1 MAGKDITELQYL
13 KNYYEKEGSQL
24 VVFYGQK
31 NMGMTAL
38 LRRFCDE
45 LQGTY
50 YRVRACSER
59 EQQFQ
64 WANELRENGAKLPDY
79 PTYTELFMSM
89 IEQRSHKKVIVIEEF
104 QNIVKLS
111 ETFMRELIA
120 FFHDQWNNQEVMIIL
135 ASTSIGWVEN
145 SMVGKIGSAVYEIS
159 GLIKMREP
167 GFFDVADLLP
177 ESGRKQQIETYA
189 VLGGFPELWS
199 HFDKDVD
206 VRENIC
212 RHILRRGSYL
222 REEALR
228 LVSDELRETN
238 VYHAI
243 LCALASG
250 RYKLNDLYLHTG
262 FSRAKISVYLK
273 NLMELE
279 IVEKV
284 FSYDT
289 AGRENTQK
297 GIYRIKNYLVK
308 FYFRYLYCNL
318 SRLEELDEYTFY
330 DRYIAP
336 SFSAYVSECFGK
348 VCAEAA
354 GRMDSVPFS
363 GEKMGEW
370 VGKAGN
376 IDIVMQDTD
385 NHFLIGMCN
394 WDRPQMSFED
404 YEWLMFCAGQAKIKP
419 DQVVLFSATGFEEKL
434 ISEERGRNDLKL
446 FTISQL

>member
-1 MAGKDITELQYL
+1 MAGRDITELQYL
-13 KNYYEKEGSQL
+13 KHYYEKEGSQL
-24 VVFYGQK
+24 IVFYGQK
-31 NMGMTAL
+31 NMGMTDL
-38 LRRFCDE
+38 LRKFCDE
-45 LQGTY
+45 MQGIY

-64 WANELRENGAKLPDY
+64 WANELRENGAKLSDY
-79 PTYTELFMSM
+79 PTYTELFNSM
-89 IEQRSHKKVIVIEEF
+89 IMQRSHKKVIVIEEF

-111 ETFMRELIA
+111 QTFLQELIS
-120 FFHDQWNNQEVMIIL
+120 FVRNQWNNQEVMVIL

-145 SMVGKIGSAVYEIS
+145 SMVKKIGSAVYDIS

-177 ESGRKQQIETYA
+177 GISRRQQIETYA
-189 VLGGFPELWS
+189 VLGGFPELWE
-199 HFDKDVD
+199 HFEGNADI
-206 VRENIC
+206 RENIC
-212 RHILRRGSYL
+212 RHILRKGSYL

-228 LVSDELRETN
+228 LVSEELRETN

-243 LCALASG
+243 LCALALG
-250 RYKLNDLYLHTG
+250 RHKLNDLYQHTG

-297 GIYRIKNYLVK
+297 GIYRIKNHFVK
-308 FYFRYLYCNL
+308 FFFRYLYSNL
-318 SRLEELDEYTFY
+318 SRLEELDEYSFY

-336 SFSAYVSECFGK
+336 SFPVYVSECFGR
-348 VCAEAA
+348 VCSEAVE
-354 GRMDSVPFS
+354 RMENLPFPC
-363 GEKMGEW
+363 EKMGEW
-370 VGKAGN
+370 IGKAGN
-376 IDIVMQDTD
+376 IDIIMQDAG
-385 NHFLIGMCN
+385 NHFLIGLCN
-394 WDRPQMSFED
+394 WDRPEMLYED
-404 YEWLMFCAGQAKIKP
+404 YEWLLFCAGQAKIKP
-419 DQVVLFSATGFEEKL
+419 NQVYLFSASGFEEKL
-434 ISEERGRNDLKL
+434 ILEERERNDLKL